1 MSVNLVNG
9 DTLNSDFTAICNK
22 IREKT
27 GGSSPISYTVGNP
40 SNIVSAIDSISGGG
54 GSSNL
59 APDIVWTAGAQLD
72 SSGNVENVNYARV
85 SDFIDVETGFCV
97 VAYKGITQTSRNV
110 NLRVCGYDANGVF
123 VKNLNNQTWSQYWTS
138 TTMLAYM
145 FEIPSTVS
153 KMRMSNPLIENV
165 NVELVTQD
173 VGNY

>member
-9 DTLNSDFTAICNK
+9 DTLNSDFTSICNA
-22 IREKT
+22 IRAKT
-27 GGSSPISYTVGNP
+27 GGSSTIAYAPGDT
-40 SNIVSAIDSISGGG
+40 SAITSAIASIPSGG
-54 GSSNL
+54 GSSNM

-72 SSGNVENVNYARV
+72 SSGNVETVNYARV
-85 SDFIDVETGFCV
+85 SDFIDVEAGFCV
-97 VAYKGITQTSRNV
+97 VAYKGVTQTPRNV

-123 VKNLNNQTWSQYWTS
+123 VKSLNNQTWSQYWTS
-138 TTMLAYM
+138 TQMVAYM